1 MSYNLFHVHEG
12 LAAAGRIPSAARV
25 RDHISA
31 SEMAILIFCGAISA
45 SAVSFIRLGMRIPGH
60 AIVLAMAPMA
70 LGLALAPRRFSG
82 FIMSAGAF
90 STASIFGL
98 LGIVHPGAGSFVS
111 LCLLGPVMDLA
122 LARLRSGWRLYFG
135 MILAGI
141 STNLLALFSRSMSK
155 LLGLDLGSMRPFGTW
170 WTQAIVTYSLC
181 GAVAGLIGAICFFR
195 LHNRQLDP
203 GTHL

>member
-1 MSYNLFHVHEG
+1 MSYNLFNVHEG
-12 LAAAGRIPSAARV
+12 LAAAGRIPSAARI

-31 SEMAILIFCGAISA
+31 SEMAILIFCGALSA
-45 SAVSFIRLGMRIPGH
+45 SAVSFVRLGMRLPGH
-60 AIVLAMAPMA
+60 AIVLAMVPMA

-82 FIMSAGAF
+82 FVMSAGAF

-98 LGIVHPGAGSFVS
+98 LGIVQPGAGSFVS

-122 LARLRSGWRLYFG
+122 LAKFQSGWQLYFG
-135 MILAGI
+135 MILAGV
-141 STNLLALFSRSMSK
+141 STNLLALFSRSISK
-155 LLGLDLGSMRPFGTW
+155 LLGFDLAGMRPFGAW

-195 LHNRQLDP
+195 LRNRRSDS
-203 GTHL
+203 GTHP

>member
-1 MSYNLFHVHEG
+1 MSYNLFNVHEG

-25 RDHISA
+25 RDHISII
-31 SEMAILIFCGAISA
+31 EMAILICCGAISA
-45 SAVSFIRLGMRIPGH
+45 SAVSFVRLGLRLPGH

-82 FIMSAGAF
+82 FVMSAGAF
-90 STASIFGL
+90 STASVFSL
-98 LGIVHPGAGSFVS
+98 LGITHPGAGSFVS

-122 LARLRSGWRLYFG
+122 LTKFRSGWRLYCG
-135 MILAGI
+135 MILAGV
-141 STNLLALFSRSMSK
+141 STNLLALFSRSTSK

-170 WTQAIVTYSLC
+170 WTQAIVTYSLS

-195 LHNRQLDP
+195 LRNRQSES

>member
-1 MSYNLFHVHEG
+1 MSYSLFNFHEG
-12 LAAAGRIPSAARV
+12 LAAAGRIPSVARV

-31 SEMAILIFCGAISA
+31 SEMAILICCGALSA
-45 SAVSFIRLGMRIPGH
+45 SAVSFIRLGMRLPGH
-60 AIVLAMAPMA
+60 AIVLAMLPMA
-70 LGLALAPRRFSG
+70 LGLALAPRRLSG

-90 STASIFGL
+90 STASVFGL

-122 LARLRSGWRLYFG
+122 LARFRSGWWLYFG
-135 MILAGI
+135 MILAGVA
-141 STNLLALFSRSMSK
+141 TNLLALFSRSTSK
-155 LLGLDLGSMRPFGTW
+155 LLGLDFAGTRPFGTW

-195 LHNRQLDP
+195 LRNKRPDP
-203 GTHL
+203 GIQL